1 MKFECP
7 DIQRISRE
15 INPTK
20 VGKVSPVKKFRRG
33 NLKGNWKRKK
43 ERKKE
48 RKKKWNSR
56 RQLERTPG
64 GEEKNRGESRKVC
77 ERLSK
82 SKVVKFTVS
91 RGSGA
96 KGKRARRSTWQWW
109 TCTYTGRIVI
119 CIVHSRSKTH
129 EISRYTRETVYAHV
143 HASNSEHMRARHE
156 KNVCSTRLLF
166 PLSIEFPLSE
176 YPNIL

>member
-1 MKFECP
+1 MTKNQGFENLDDEVEYP
-7 DIQRISRE
+7 RNLARKSR
-15 INPTK
+15 
-20 VGKVSPVKKFRRG
+20 KFRCA
-33 NLKGNWKRKK
+33 NLKGNWEKKRG
-43 ERKKE
+43 RG
-48 RKKKWNSR
+48 KKKRDSR
-56 RQLERTPG
+56 QQLERGLGG
-64 GEEKNRGESRKVC
+64 GEERGEKSGSRKVC

-143 HASNSEHMRARHE
+143 HASSSEHMRARNE

-166 PLSIEFPLSE
+166 PLSIEFPLSR